1 MLLLK
6 NADLYT
12 PKHIGNSDLLVGG
25 GKILAISKGLDFT
38 CEGLEI
44 YDLKGKILAPGLIDQ
59 HVHITGGGGE
69 AGYHSRTPEIKLSE
83 IVKYGITSVV
93 GVLGTDGCTRSLE
106 NLYSKAKALEFEG
119 ISTYIH
125 TGSYASPSVTFTGNI
140 TKDLVLIDKVRGVKI
155 AISDNRSSYPSD
167 EELIKILTQIR
178 IGGMISKKGGV
189 MHMHMG
195 GLESK
200 LDMVFRILKDYEF
213 PVQYFSPTHCARTKG
228 LFDECLRLQK
238 MGGFFDITSGG
249 SKFAPLDEVIAYGIE
264 NGLNLD
270 MVTMSSDGNGSVPKF
285 DENSVLIGYGCASC
299 SENLDVL
306 RSVVKNK
313 ILSREQAF
321 ALMGKNVAKT
331 LNLENKGEIKVG
343 FDADFTS
350 FDEDMNVLDVIAKGE
365 FCLKDQ
371 KLVKK
376 GFFE

>member
-6 NADLYT
+6 NANLFA
-12 PKHIGNSDLLVGG
+12 PEHIGDSDVLVGG
-25 GKILAISKGLDFT
+25 GKILAIGKRLDFR
-38 CEGLEI
+38 CENLET

-83 IVKYGITSVV
+83 IVKYGITTVV

-119 ISTYIH
+119 ISTFIH
-125 TGSYASPSVTFTGNI
+125 TGSYATPTVTFTGSI
-140 TKDLVLIDKVRGVKI
+140 TKDLVVIDKVRGVKI
-155 AISDNRSSYPSD
+155 AMSDNRSSYPTD

-195 GLESK
+195 GLSSK
-200 LDMVFRILKDYEF
+200 LDVVFRILKDCEF
-213 PVQYFSPTHCARTKG
+213 PVQYFSPTHCARTKD
-228 LFDECLRLQK
+228 LFDECLKLQK

-249 SKFAPLDEVIAYGIE
+249 SQFAPLHEVIAYGIE
-264 NGLNLD
+264 KGLKLD
-270 MVTMSSDGNGSVPKF
+270 MMTMSSDGNGSVPRF
-285 DENSVLIGYGCASC
+285 DESGALVGYGCASC
-299 SENLDVL
+299 SANLDVL
-306 RSVVKNK
+306 RDVVKNK
-313 ILSREQAF
+313 ILSHTQAF
-321 ALMGKNVAKT
+321 ALMGKNVAKF
-331 LNLENKGEIKVG
+331 LNLEGKGEIKVG

-350 FDEDMNVLDVIAKGE
+350 FDEDMSVQDVIAKGE
-365 FCLKDQ
+365 FCVKD
-371 KLVKK
+371 KELVKK

>member
-6 NADLYT
+6 NANLFT
-12 PKHIGNSDLLVGG
+12 PEHVGDSDVLVGG
-25 GKILAISKGLDFT
+25 GKILAIGKGLDFR
-38 CEGLEI
+38 CENLET

-83 IVKYGITSVV
+83 IVKHGITTVV

-119 ISTYIH
+119 ISTFIH
-125 TGSYASPSVTFTGNI
+125 TGSYATPTVTFTGSI

-155 AISDNRSSYPSD
+155 AMSDNRSSYPTD

-195 GLESK
+195 GLSSK
-200 LDMVFRILKDYEF
+200 LDAVFRILKDCEF
-213 PVQYFSPTHCARTKG
+213 PVQYFSPTHCARTKD
-228 LFDECLRLQK
+228 LFDECLKLQK

-249 SKFAPLDEVIAYGIE
+249 SQFAPLHEVIAYGIE
-264 NGLNLD
+264 KGLKLD
-270 MVTMSSDGNGSVPKF
+270 MMTMSSDGNGSVPKF
-285 DENSVLIGYGCASC
+285 DESGALVGYGCASC
-299 SENLDVL
+299 SANLDVL
-306 RSVVKNK
+306 RDVVKNK
-313 ILSREQAF
+313 ILTHTQAF
-321 ALMGKNVAKT
+321 ALMGKNVAKF
-331 LNLENKGEIKVG
+331 LNLENKGSIKVG

-350 FDEDMNVLDVIAKGE
+350 FNEDMAVQDVIAKGE
-365 FCLKDQ
+365 FCVKD
-371 KLVKK
+371 KELVKK